1 MNNDETCLNYKESG
15 RCRTRHWMD
24 FCSGM
29 VKLTALA
36 AILLSAAGCV
46 QLPVERSAPE
56 PVAAKVGADQ
66 GIAPFSANPAGG
78 LPRLWDPMVI
88 FRNKKQTQYQ
98 LVAEQGKTVLHAFAE
113 DATSGLMQH
122 VNLEPSIQPWLR
134 WDWKIGNPVST
145 RGTERQ
151 VTEDSPARIILG
163 FDGDK
168 DTLPFSD
175 QILFETAKVFTGHDF
190 PYATLMYV
198 WDKSAPVGTVMASNR
213 SGRIKMLV
221 VANGADGVGQWR
233 GFTRNIVEDFELAY
247 GEKPGKLIGV
257 GVLTDTDNIGDKAE
271 TWYGDI
277 HLQHARN

>member
-1 MNNDETCLNYKESG
+1 MKQNKTCLNNSDTVRRGASG
-15 RCRTRHWMD
+15 SINPCRSIMR
-24 FCSGM
+24 
-29 VKLTALA
+29 LA
-36 AILLSAAGCV
+36 TLAVLFVAAGCA
-46 QLPVERSAPE
+46 QLPALQSAPQ
-56 PVAAKVGADQ
+56 PVATQKQADQ
-66 GIAPFSANPAGG
+66 GIARFSANPAGG
-78 LPRLWDPMVI
+78 LPRQWDPMVI

-98 LVAEQGKTVLHAFAE
+98 LVADHGKTVLHAFAE

-134 WDWKIGNPVST
+134 WDWKIGIPIST
-145 RGTERQ
+145 SGAGHQ
-151 VTEDSPARIILG
+151 LTEDSPARIILG

-175 QILFETAKVFTGHDF
+175 QILFETAKAFTGHDF
-190 PYATLMYV
+190 PYATLMYI
-198 WDKSAPVGTVMASNR
+198 WDKNAPIGTVMASSR

-221 VANGADGVGQWR
+221 VANGAEGVGQWR

-257 GVLTDTDNIGDKAE
+257 GVLTDTDNIGEKAE

-277 HLQHARN
+277 YLRQARN